1 MALVSG
7 VMLLGVRLA
16 CVSDDMI
23 KDKDAAMSVI
33 LINPYASSSF
43 TLQLTCGID

>member
-33 LINPYASSSF
+33 LIESLCIFVFHSPAY
-43 TLQLTCGID
+43 LRY